1 MYSLKVQNLKG
12 EVLNFAGNTN
22 YDILK
27 IDGLTP
33 PPSTLNFS
41 ELANYD
47 GSIYNSGQL
56 QNRNLVLTIKVYND
70 VEKNR
75 IELYKYF
82 QLKKQIRI
90 YYENNTRKVYIDG
103 YVETFEAD
111 LFVMNE
117 TVQISI
123 ICPDPHWK
131 EDVETY
137 ISFSNVIDLFEFPFA
152 IEEAGIEFSRIE
164 NITTSLIDNGEIET
178 GITIEFVANANQIL
192 NPRFINRTT
201 QEFFGVNFDMNEGDV
216 IRINTRRGKKSV
228 VLIRGG
234 VETNILNDMQ
244 SGSKWVQLAPGQ
256 NELSYECDEGQTNL
270 TVHVHSTKRYEGV

>member
-1 MYSLKVQNLKG
+1 MYTLKIQNLKG
-12 EVLNFAGNTN
+12 EILNFADNTN
-22 YDILK
+22 YDVLK

-47 GSIYNSGQL
+47 GSIFNSGQL
-56 QNRNLVLTIKVYND
+56 QNRNIVLTIKLYGD
-70 VEKNR
+70 VEKSR

-117 TVQISI
+117 TVQISV

-131 EDVETY
+131 DDVEMHM
-137 ISFSNVIDLFEFPFA
+137 SFSNVIDMFEFPFA
-152 IEEAGIEFSRIE
+152 ISEDGIEFSILENTTSSIIE
-164 NITTSLIDNGEIET
+164 NGDIES
-178 GITIEFVANANQIL
+178 GMTIEFIANTNRIL
-192 NPRFINRTT
+192 NPRIINRTT
-201 QEFFGVNFDMNEGDV
+201 QQYFGVNFDMNEGDV
-216 IRINTRRGKKSV
+216 IRINTIRGKKSV
-228 VLIRGG
+228 MLIRDGT
-234 VETNILNDMQ
+234 ETNVINYMQ
-244 SGSKWVQLAPGQ
+244 SGSEWIQLASGD
-256 NELSYECDEGQTNL
+256 NELSYECDEGQANL
-270 TVHVHSTKRYEGV
+270 TVHLYSTKRYEGV